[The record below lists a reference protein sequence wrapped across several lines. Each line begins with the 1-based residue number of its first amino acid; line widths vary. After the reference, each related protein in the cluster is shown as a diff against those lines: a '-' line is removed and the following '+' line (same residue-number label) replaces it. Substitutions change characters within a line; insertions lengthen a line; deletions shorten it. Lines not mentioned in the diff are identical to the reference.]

1 METMSILRKARCL
14 RELSEEHG
22 LHGLY
27 FQHVALCRRR
37 AWLHLMG
44 VTHAAR
50 HSRVRR
56 GLALHQTEKRPGEV
70 PRGLG
75 IAPDAIDFE
84 RRVVIEKKGSAGAR
98 EAVSRQAMFYAAFM
112 SGASG
117 DLWHAEVRVYGSRAK
132 AIYRLTEDV
141 LEQLIRDA
149 RDSRDLMAGPAPSA
163 HRIPLCDACSCNL
176 LCWDEEQD
184 GYGDHST

>member
-1 METMSILRKARCL
+1 MKILRKARCL
-14 RELSEEHG
+14 RELAEEHG

-44 VTHAAR
+44 ATHAAR

-56 GLALHQTEKRPGEV
+56 GLALHQTEKRPGV
-70 PRGLG
+70 APHGLG

-84 RRVVIEKKGSAGAR
+84 RRVVIERKGAPEHESGLPAG
-98 EAVSRQAMFYAAFM
+98 
-112 SGASG
+112 
-117 DLWHAEVRVYGSRAK
+117 
-132 AIYRLTEDV
+132 DV
-141 LEQLIRDA
+141 LRCVYDRRFRRSLACRGAHLRVTCEDQLSPDGGGAGPAHSRRA
-149 RDSRDLMAGPAPSA
+149 DSRDLMAGPAPPA
-163 HRIPLCDACSCNL
+163 HRIPLCDACSCNV

-184 GYGDHST
+184 GHGDRSA

>member
-1 METMSILRKARCL
+1 MKILEKARCL
-14 RELSEEHG
+14 RELAEERG

-44 VTHAAR
+44 ATHAAR
-50 HSRVRR
+50 HSRVQR
-56 GLALHQTEKRPGEV
+56 GLALHQTEKRPGEA

-84 RRVVIEKKGSAGAR
+84 RRVVIERKGTAGAR
-98 EAVSRQAMFYAAFM
+98 EAVSRQALFYAAFM
-112 SGASG
+112 TGASG
-117 DLWHAEVRVYGSRAK
+117 HVWDAEVHVYGSRKK
-132 AIYRLTEDV
+132 ARYRLTEEV
-141 LEQLIRDA
+141 LEQLVRDA
-149 RDSRDLMAGPAPSA
+149 RDSHDLMTEPVPPAR
-163 HRIPLCDACSCNL
+163 HIPLCEACSCNI

-184 GYGDHST
+184 GHGDRSA